1 MWKSTVLISYS
12 GMLVLGYS
20 NTSCLT
26 LFRILYSSSS
36 SYENCILPL
45 LTYNYKNACS
55 FCQTAIYDFFIQ
67 NDCRYEIG
75 RASCREECRGRMEG
89 HQERKNGA
97 TRGRHEWRSVGKS
110 ART

>member
-1 MWKSTVLISYS
+1 ALFRRCAGVGSLLLSYESYVNGVSTIRPFCSIIFMWKSTVLISYS

-67 NDCRYEIG
+67 NDCRY
-75 RASCREECRGRMEG
+75 
-89 HQERKNGA
+89 
-97 TRGRHEWRSVGKS
+97 V
-110 ART
+110 